1 MGVYVYEPSILKLIP
16 KGQYL
21 DFPELVLKLIERGQ
35 PVSVYPFEGIWLDI
49 GRPEDYARAQE
60 LYASNPKAFIHD

>member
-1 MGVYVYEPSILKLIP
+1 MLGFAVR
-16 KGQYL
+16 
-21 DFPELVLKLIERGQ
+21 IEREERNLDRIGHQRGARLWRKCQ

-60 LYASNPKAFIHD
+60 LYAANPKAFIHD